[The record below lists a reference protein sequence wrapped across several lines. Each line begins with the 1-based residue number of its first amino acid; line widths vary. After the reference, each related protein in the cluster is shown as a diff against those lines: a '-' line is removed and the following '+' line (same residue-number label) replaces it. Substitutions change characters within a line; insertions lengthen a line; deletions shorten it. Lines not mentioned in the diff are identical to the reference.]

1 MNNEA
6 QKVREEDS
14 LDKEKL
20 AHYLTKHLSQD
31 ILAEELE
38 IKQFKGG
45 ASNLTYQLEWNN
57 QKVIL
62 RTAPKGAN
70 IKSAHDMVRE
80 YNVISKIR
88 PHFAYAPK
96 TIHLCEDKEI
106 IGRAFYLM
114 QKIEGII
121 PRKEFPIPLC
131 SSQATKISQELI
143 DVHIKL
149 HEIDIEKTGLVELGY
164 PQGYIER
171 QILGWNKRYK
181 NARLKDS
188 LQANELMQWLQD
200 HMPNDGVSSVIHN
213 DYKLDNVVLSET
225 EPTKIIA
232 VLDWEMTTIG
242 SPLMDLGCSLAYWIE
257 KDDSPAMQAIR
268 MMPTSID
275 GMMTRKEIV
284 AYYCDKRNISIDN
297 FDYYYIFGLFRLAV
311 IVQQIYYRYAQGKTS
326 NPAFKN
332 FGKLAA
338 VLIQQAQKTQEKSQ
352 IC

>member
-1 MNNEA
+1 MNNKA
-6 QKVREEDS
+6 QQVREEDK

-20 AHYLTKHLSQD
+20 AHYLSEQ
-31 ILAEELE
+31 LAENITVDGLA

-45 ASNLTYQLEWNN
+45 ASNLTYQLQWDK

-88 PHFAYAPK
+88 PHFSYAPK

-106 IGRAFYLM
+106 IDREFYLM

-121 PRKEFPIPLC
+121 PRKEFPIPLT
-131 SSQATKISQELI
+131 STQAKQISKELI

-149 HEIDIEKTGLVELGY
+149 HEIDIKKTGLIELGY
-164 PQGYIER
+164 PQGYIQR

-188 LQANELMQWLQD
+188 LQANKLMRWLED
-200 HMPNDGVSSVIHN
+200 HMPNDETSSVIHN
-213 DYKLDNVVLSET
+213 DYKLDNVVLSESD
-225 EPTKIIA
+225 PTKIIA

-257 KDDSPAMQAIR
+257 KGDSPAMQAIR
-268 MMPTSID
+268 MMPTSIE

-284 AYYCDKRNISIDN
+284 EYYGHKRNISLDN

-311 IVQQIYYRYAQGKTS
+311 IVQQIYHRYAQGKTS

-332 FGKLAA
+332 FGQIAA
-338 VLIQQAQKTQEKSQ
+338 VLIQQAQK
-352 IC
+352 IRVRL